1 MTQLNIRNLTVYY
14 QKFCVLTDIS
24 FQVQKE
30 EMIAVLGRN
39 GCGKTTMLKA
49 IAGSIP
55 ALGDIY
61 VNGQNLHALSVKKR
75 ARLIAFLTQ
84 RFHVIDGISVKE
96 LIEFGTYSHDHLSK
110 GKTSEQYITAL
121 TDHFQLT
128 ELLDKNYATLSE
140 GQKQMIQLIKTLVQN
155 TPVILLDEPDSALDF
170 DNRHFLYRYIKQMV
184 RQEKKSA
191 LIVLHDPVYALNYCD
206 KIILIDQGKLVE
218 TIYKEDSLSI
228 INQKIKKIYPYLTV
242 EKDMRSNQYYT
253 LFKEKIKS
261 GK

>member
-1 MTQLNIRNLTVYY
+1 MTLLNVLNLSVSY
-14 QKFCVLTDIS
+14 QNLCVLQDIT
-24 FQVQKE
+24 FEVQEE

-55 ALGDIY
+55 ASGHVY
-61 VNGQNLHALSVKKR
+61 VDDQDLHRLSVKKR
-75 ARLIAFLTQ
+75 ARFVAFLTQ
-84 RFHVIDGISVKE
+84 RFQVIDGISVKE
-96 LIEFGTYSHDHLSK
+96 LIELGTYSYRHLKDHK
-110 GKTSEQYITAL
+110 RIEQSITILAE
-121 TDHFQLT
+121 HFHLAH
-128 ELLDKNYATLSE
+128 LLDKNYAALSE
-140 GQKQMIQLIKTLVQN
+140 GQKQLVQLIKTLIQD

-170 DNRHFLYRYIKQMV
+170 DNRHFLYQYLHQLIS
-184 RQEKKSA
+184 QEKKSA

-206 KIILIDQGKLVE
+206 RIIMIDQGKLIE
-218 TIYKEDSLSI
+218 TIDKDDSLFV

-242 EKDMRSNQYYT
+242 AKDGQSNQYYT